1 MNITQTTRELGQM
14 VRDERTLLGWSRR
27 TLAARSRI
35 TWDVLRKLEVGV
47 IPVLQDA
54 IDLLLI
60 MEVSIGDLQRADR
73 LRNIEARR
81 RLAAGEE

>member
-1 MNITQTTRELGQM
+1 MTITQTTRELGQM

-27 TLAARSRI
+27 TLADRSPI

-54 IDLLLI
+54 VDLLLV
-60 MEVSIGDLQRADR
+60 MEASVGDLQLADH
-73 LRNIEARR
+73 LRNTEARR

>member
-1 MNITQTTRELGQM
+1 MTITQTTLELGQM

-27 TLAARSRI
+27 TLADRSRI

-54 IDLLLI
+54 VDLLLI

-81 RLAAGEE
+81 RLSAGEE

>member
-1 MNITQTTRELGQM
+1 MTITQTTRELGQM

-27 TLAARSRI
+27 TLADRSRI

-54 IDLLLI
+54 VDLLLI
-60 MEVSIGDLQRADR
+60 MEVSIGDLQLADR

-81 RLAAGEE
+81 RLSAGEE